1 MPTKRKKRLAAGAV
15 VRAGSGTSGS
25 NAAKSTPNPISNRNM
40 PTSGSISGANSRIP
54 AGNLGKLK
62 RELGLYDAAAI
73 DIGAIIGAGIFVVIG
88 VAASV
93 AGAGLIFSLIL
104 AGAVSYITAL
114 SYAELSHRIPI
125 EGGEYNFAYRLISHD
140 AGFLDG
146 VLWCLSTAVS
156 GAVVSIG
163 LSNYFVVLF
172 PGLDQKLIAIAAIFL
187 MALLNIVGIKRS
199 SIVNEALVVM
209 KIGILLFFIL
219 FGINQIRYENFDY
232 AFSAGWEGIV
242 QGAGIIFFAFA
253 GFGRTATI
261 AEEVKDPKNTL
272 PKAILLALTVCTVIY
287 ILTGFVAMGLLGA
300 DRIALS
306 PAPIAEA
313 ISVAGSRY
321 AVILVAIGALA
332 ATASVLLTEILGISR
347 ISFSMARNKQLPAFL
362 SRVHS
367 KFGTPYVA
375 IILSGI
381 LMAILA
387 YTVNFRQ
394 IIELSSFGLLGYY
407 AVTNFSALLMKR
419 EGAGIWKYLNKGR
432 ALLGV
437 VSCIAL
443 MALLAQS
450 LLAGV

>member
-1 MPTKRKKRLAAGAV
+1 
-15 VRAGSGTSGS
+15 
-25 NAAKSTPNPISNRNM
+25 M

-209 KIGILLFFIL
+209 KIGILLFFSRFL
-219 FGINQIRYENFDY
+219 RRMFGESFPVRIDDTPDE
-232 AFSAGWEGIV
+232 
-242 QGAGIIFFAFA
+242 
-253 GFGRTATI
+253 
-261 AEEVKDPKNTL
+261 
-272 PKAILLALTVCTVIY
+272 KADALDVRVVR
-287 ILTGFVAMGLLGA
+287 G
-300 DRIALS
+300 DR
-306 PAPIAEA
+306 
-313 ISVAGSRY
+313 GCDHCR
-321 AVILVAIGALA
+321 
-332 ATASVLLTEILGISR
+332 
-347 ISFSMARNKQLPAFL
+347 
-362 SRVHS
+362 
-367 KFGTPYVA
+367 
-375 IILSGI
+375 
-381 LMAILA
+381 
-387 YTVNFRQ
+387 
-394 IIELSSFGLLGYY
+394 
-407 AVTNFSALLMKR
+407 
-419 EGAGIWKYLNKGR
+419 
-432 ALLGV
+432 
-437 VSCIAL
+437 
-443 MALLAQS
+443 AQS
-450 LLAGV
+450 VNWFYGSARY